1 MHDHIVSVH
10 RFDTDHNVSQE
21 ALLKK
26 SKKGKKA
33 LPSAITVLDT
43 FELVAKVV
51 LQDALELIDEFPDH
65 VVYQME
71 LFTSPE
77 FQALYD
83 SYHKEG
89 GIREVCSAAIT
100 NAGLSASV

>member
-10 RFDTDHNVSQE
+10 RSDTDHNVSQE

-26 SKKGKKA
+26 NKKGKKA

-43 FELVAKVV
+43 KLVAKVV
-51 LQDALELIDEFPDH
+51 LQDVLELIDEFPDH
-65 VVYQME
+65 VVYQMD
-71 LFTSPE
+71 LFASPE